1 MHLHTWI
8 SNRWST
14 NAAELLLLEVTIN
27 AHVFHDSSTKQPTQL
42 RLPEKDIK
50 VPSEL
55 LYVNLATFDNHTML
69 LHNNTVAPNRG
80 SEDANL
86 VEVFLDDH
94 LEEAILRFNMTFSL
108 GRVHLMH
115 GLLGEVS

>member
-1 MHLHTWI
+1 MHVHTWI

-14 NAAELLLLEVTIN
+14 NAAELLLLEVPIN
-27 AHVFHDSSTKQPTQL
+27 AKVVHYPSAKQLTQL
-42 RLPEKDIK
+42 RLPKEDVK

-55 LYVNLATFDNHTML
+55 LNVNLPTFDNHTML
-69 LHNNTVAPNRG
+69 LHNYTEASNRG

-108 GRVHLMH
+108 VLFHLMH

>member
-1 MHLHTWI
+1 MHVHTWI
-8 SNRWST
+8 SNMWFTR
-14 NAAELLLLEVTIN
+14 AAELLLLEVAIDPQVVHNPCTN
-27 AHVFHDSSTKQPTQL
+27 QPTQL
-42 RLPEKDIK
+42 SLPEEDVK

-55 LYVNLATFDNHTML
+55 LNVNLPTFDNHTML
-69 LHNNTVAPNRG
+69 LHNYTEASNRG

-86 VEVFLDDH
+86 VKVFLDDH